1 MTSCCLTPFYIMKN
15 KKGKKLFVKLAV
27 SNMIVLFLALFTVGV
42 ISYKESNK
50 YLEQNLRIMSLE
62 TLKQIDRG
70 FSEYLSKMVQELEL
84 LDKNLDVK
92 DLADSTKDYKQ
103 TQEKVKNTLL
113 ALKDTISGIE
123 NAYFAGED
131 GSFILDSKITDQ
143 NEIKAK
149 GKEWY
154 EYAKANIG
162 EIYYSDVAIDQITG
176 NSILAISRAVL
187 DKNGK
192 FIGVVGMD
200 ITLAE
205 VKEYINSISLLEN
218 GYVTL
223 VNNDG
228 QVIIDNDRN
237 KNQMENV
244 SSNEYWSAF
253 EGKLEGS
260 SEWVTNNGMMFVS
273 QVTNEATGWKIIGF
287 VEQKEISK
295 ELSAIKAT
303 IIMGIIICSIIGLL
317 ISLFLSN
324 TITREI
330 KKISELVKKVSQGN
344 FKERVKISSKDE
356 IGELGDNLNSTL
368 DSMSELLKKIE
379 TTASDVYNSSSGIA
393 VMSEQT
399 TGSISEVTNS
409 INGVSNSTVEQA
421 MAVENATNTVS
432 GLSNSLDDI
441 EKNTKEI
448 LNLSSITEKLSA
460 DGLNILSELIEKA
473 KVTQKNA
480 KESSYS
486 VKEMNDSIKNINYIS
501 DAIAGITEQTNLL
514 ALNASIEAARAGE
527 AGKGFAVVAEEI
539 RKLAEESKSSTDE
552 IKNIIE
558 EINKKSNK
566 FSKSMD
572 ETVNMLI
579 EQDKSIDNTK
589 DIFNKITNSID
600 PLIDSIKV
608 ISHLTHNVAE
618 DKDSVNKEIQEIFN
632 ISQEVASASQ
642 EVTASAEEVTAT
654 MDELTG
660 YADKLNEIA
669 EKLKDEL
676 GKFEL

>member
-1 MTSCCLTPFYIMKN
+1 MKN

-92 DLADSTKDYKQ
+92 DLADATKDYKQ

-295 ELSAIKAT
+295 GLSAIKAT

-409 INGVSNSTVEQA
+409 INGVSNSTVGQA

-473 KVTQKNA
+473 KITQKNA

-486 VKEMNDSIKNINYIS
+486 VKEMNDSIKSINYIS

>member
-1 MTSCCLTPFYIMKN
+1 M
-15 KKGKKLFVKLAV
+15 
-27 SNMIVLFLALFTVGV
+27 NMPR
-42 ISYKESNK
+42 
-50 YLEQNLRIMSLE
+50 Q
-62 TLKQIDRG
+62 
-70 FSEYLSKMVQELEL
+70 
-84 LDKNLDVK
+84 
-92 DLADSTKDYKQ
+92 
-103 TQEKVKNTLL
+103 
-113 ALKDTISGIE
+113 
-123 NAYFAGED
+123 
-131 GSFILDSKITDQ
+131 
-143 NEIKAK
+143 
-149 GKEWY
+149 
-154 EYAKANIG
+154 
-162 EIYYSDVAIDQITG
+162 IYYSDVAIDQITG

-260 SEWVTNNGMMFVS
+260 SEWVTNTGMMFVS

-486 VKEMNDSIKNINYIS
+486 VKEMNDSIKSINYIS

>member
-1 MTSCCLTPFYIMKN
+1 MKN

-295 ELSAIKAT
+295 GLSAIKAT

-409 INGVSNSTVEQA
+409 INGVSNSTVGQA

-473 KVTQKNA
+473 KITQKNA

-486 VKEMNDSIKNINYIS
+486 VKEMNDSIKSINYIS

-642 EVTASAEEVTAT
+642 EVTASAEEVTGT

>member
-1 MTSCCLTPFYIMKN
+1 
-15 KKGKKLFVKLAV
+15 
-27 SNMIVLFLALFTVGV
+27 
-42 ISYKESNK
+42 
-50 YLEQNLRIMSLE
+50 MSLE

-92 DLADSTKDYKQ
+92 DLADATKDYKQ

-260 SEWVTNNGMMFVS
+260 SEWVTNNGMMFAS

-295 ELSAIKAT
+295 GLSAIKAT

-409 INGVSNSTVEQA
+409 INGVSNSTVGQA

-473 KVTQKNA
+473 KITQKNA

-486 VKEMNDSIKNINYIS
+486 VKEMNDSIKSINYIS

>member
-1 MTSCCLTPFYIMKN
+1 MKN

-260 SEWVTNNGMMFVS
+260 SEWVTNTGMMFVS

-486 VKEMNDSIKNINYIS
+486 VKEMNDSIKSINYIS

-539 RKLAEESKSSTDE
+539 RQLSEETSAATNQITNIINQLVENIKNVLTSVNNSTDSTKKQNQIINTVNNKFE
-552 IKNIIE
+552 NMNSSINSLNDSIINIKNMIHGINNANKSLLEHISNLSATSE
-558 EINKKSNK
+558 E
-566 FSKSMD
+566 
-572 ETVNMLI
+572 
-579 EQDKSIDNTK
+579 
-589 DIFNKITNSID
+589 
-600 PLIDSIKV
+600 
-608 ISHLTHNVAE
+608 VAATCLE
-618 DKDSVNKEIQEIFN
+618 GLKDSEKSVSILSDFRDLMKEIYSLAN
-632 ISQEVASASQ
+632 S
-642 EVTASAEEVTAT
+642 
-654 MDELTG
+654 
-660 YADKLNEIA
+660 
-669 EKLKDEL
+669 LKS
-676 GKFEL
+676 

>member
-1 MTSCCLTPFYIMKN
+1 MKN

-92 DLADSTKDYKQ
+92 DLADATKDYKQ

-295 ELSAIKAT
+295 GLSAIKAT

-409 INGVSNSTVEQA
+409 INGVSNSTVGQA

-473 KVTQKNA
+473 KITQKNA

-486 VKEMNDSIKNINYIS
+486 VKEMNDSIKSINYIS

-566 FSKSMD
+566 FSKFMD

-654 MDELTG
+654 IDELTG

>member
-1 MTSCCLTPFYIMKN
+1 
-15 KKGKKLFVKLAV
+15 
-27 SNMIVLFLALFTVGV
+27 
-42 ISYKESNK
+42 
-50 YLEQNLRIMSLE
+50 
-62 TLKQIDRG
+62 
-70 FSEYLSKMVQELEL
+70 
-84 LDKNLDVK
+84 
-92 DLADSTKDYKQ
+92 
-103 TQEKVKNTLL
+103 
-113 ALKDTISGIE
+113 
-123 NAYFAGED
+123 
-131 GSFILDSKITDQ
+131 
-143 NEIKAK
+143 
-149 GKEWY
+149 
-154 EYAKANIG
+154 
-162 EIYYSDVAIDQITG
+162 
-176 NSILAISRAVL
+176 
-187 DKNGK
+187 
-192 FIGVVGMD
+192 
-200 ITLAE
+200 
-205 VKEYINSISLLEN
+205 
-218 GYVTL
+218 
-223 VNNDG
+223 
-228 QVIIDNDRN
+228 
-237 KNQMENV
+237 
-244 SSNEYWSAF
+244 
-253 EGKLEGS
+253 
-260 SEWVTNNGMMFVS
+260 
-273 QVTNEATGWKIIGF
+273 
-287 VEQKEISK
+287 
-295 ELSAIKAT
+295 
-303 IIMGIIICSIIGLL
+303 
-317 ISLFLSN
+317 
-324 TITREI
+324 
-330 KKISELVKKVSQGN
+330 
-344 FKERVKISSKDE
+344 
-356 IGELGDNLNSTL
+356 
-368 DSMSELLKKIE
+368 
-379 TTASDVYNSSSGIA
+379 
-393 VMSEQT
+393 
-399 TGSISEVTNS
+399 
-409 INGVSNSTVEQA
+409 

-486 VKEMNDSIKNINYIS
+486 VKEMNDSIKSINYIS